1 MSGAPERPASPKSPT
16 QATVE
21 FPPTPFLSPRNV
33 PFWFSL
39 VLIAAVGGLVW
50 WAH

>member
-1 MSGAPERPASPKSPT
+1 MSGAPKPPVRP
-16 QATVE
+16 TVE

-39 VLIAAVGGLVW
+39 ALIGAIACLVW
-50 WAH
+50 WTH

>member
-1 MSGAPERPASPKSPT
+1 MSASPPPT
-16 QATVE
+16 KAPE

-33 PFWFSL
+33 PLWFSVLL
-39 VLIAAVGGLVW
+39 VAAVGGLVW